1 MSDSD
6 PLLPSPIQPSP
17 KTIQNIVFGA
27 LLIILFVLVCRLF
40 APFFTVLLWS
50 ILFYIL
56 AVPIYQKI
64 TKNMNFTTH
73 GGKIVRNLLAAA
85 FSLGT
90 IIVILLPLAFVGFQF
105 FRQIMELIR
114 MARDFFI
121 DKPGA
126 VNDTLEYLSDLIGDL
141 TSGMIVIRPDEI
153 QRRIVLILS
162 ASLQNLLQ
170 ISSTVARDVGSFLV
184 GLVFMLFCLF
194 FFYMDGAY
202 LSRIVLHI
210 IPIRKEYVTALVG
223 KFKEITRN
231 LFLGYIMV
239 GLVQAVLAYIVFTI
253 FQVRGA
259 LVFAGLVLICSFIP
273 MFGAGLVWFP
283 LGMVRVLGGNVVGGI
298 VFLIVSSIVIST
310 LDNFLRPLF
319 LQHRIQLHPL
329 FIFVSILGG
338 VTVFGFNGLVL
349 GPMLVILF
357 LTVLD
362 LFLTEHDINLD

>member
-1 MSDSD
+1 MND
-6 PLLPSPIQPSP
+6 PIQPSP
-17 KTIQNIVFGA
+17 KIVQNIVFGA
-27 LLIILFVLVCRLF
+27 ILIILFVLVCRLF

-50 ILFYIL
+50 ILFYVL
-56 AVPIYQKI
+56 AVPVYQRI
-64 TKNMNFTTH
+64 TRNMNFSTH
-73 GGKIVRNLLAAA
+73 RGKILQNILAAL

-90 IIVILLPLAFVGFQF
+90 IILILIPLSFVVFQF

-114 MARDFFI
+114 QVREFFI
-121 DKPGA
+121 SKPGA
-126 VNDTLEYLSDLIGDL
+126 LQDRLEYISDLILDL

-153 QRRIVLILS
+153 QRRIVQILS
-162 ASLQNLLQ
+162 ASLQNLLY

-184 GLVFMLFCLF
+184 GMVFMIFCLF
-194 FFYMDGAY
+194 FYYMDGAY

-210 IPIRKEYVTALVG
+210 IPIRKEYITALVG

-253 FQVRGA
+253 FRVRGS
-259 LVFAGLVLICSFIP
+259 LVFAGLVLVCSFIP

-283 LGMVRVLGGNVVGGI
+283 LGMVRILSGNIAGGVI
-298 VFLIVSSIVIST
+298 FLIVSGVVIST

-338 VTVFGFNGLVL
+338 VTVFGFNGLIL

-362 LFLTEHDINLD
+362 LFLTEHDINLN